1 MKNLNLSWKE
11 KTNKAEEY
19 LELAKGLD
27 EIYKK
32 DWKNY
37 FDTYNK
43 FNFIDININSIAN
56 YELFNKLLKENDYGE
71 RVITSVATLNDKIF
85 EISAIVDGKGE
96 VIANLEYSLNM
107 YKIVEHGFSELKD
120 DVINGKLRENIIVT
134 DDEKFSL
141 DNEGYTFK
149 YINLTKGDEF
159 KVETSDYL
167 FTKLGI
173 TEEDLEEMSKMT
185 AVGIDEYLCSIY
197 NVNGLKAI

>member
-107 YKIVEHGFSELKD
+107 YKIIEHGFSELKD